1 MVGVERRDVHNVGQ
15 AESRTDNGRSE
26 GLEFRTFKGFISLR
40 NFKPDVKD
48 IMNFV
53 SVNIRNTRNLKI
65 VVIIHIVN
73 SKRVNNRNVRNFK
86 IVVNF
91 NNWIDSRSNLLFKIV
106 IIAVR
111 VPEGPG
117 SRGPR
122 FRLGRG
128 SRRKSWFHCFW
139 KVDNWRRM

>member
-1 MVGVERRDVHNVGQ
+1 MVRMERRDVHNVCQTDG
-15 AESRTDNGRSE
+15 RTDNGRSE
-26 GLEFRTFKGFISLR
+26 GLEIGTFKGFISLR
-40 NFKPDVKD
+40 NFKPNVKD

-53 SVNIRNTRNLKI
+53 SGNIRNTRNLKI
-65 VVIIHIVN
+65 VVIIHVVN
-73 SKRVNNRNVRNFK
+73 RRFE
-86 IVVNF
+86 IIVNF

-139 KVDNWRRM
+139 KVDSWRRM